1 MKKLSLISIILMS
14 FYCVNSYAGE
24 IYARGYIIAIDTR
37 ADSACKTIQQKIKA
51 LSSANVS
58 NVCTRDAKNPYSVIV
73 ATLPIAE
80 FEFSTEEEALQDP
93 SQIDST
99 DSNDQERG
107 MIYFIP
113 KQKEFDHYLRFTS
126 HYNKAAITFSRQPDF
141 PGISEGGSTF
151 MIIPFVIKSSSEY
164 LEAENQNISSSVHNQ
179 IVLNGGAYEKSQS
192 RYFDIIKKQT
202 QILGIVT
209 NILESAAVSSISFEF
224 FATDTS
230 LCRNDP
236 LACGRGKFGLGLGI
250 KFSF

>member
-1 MKKLSLISIILMS
+1 MS
-14 FYCVNSYAGE
+14 FYCLNSFAGE
-24 IYARGYIIAIDTR
+24 IYARGYIIAVDTR
-37 ADSACKTIQQKIKA
+37 ARSACELVIRKIGA

-58 NVCTRDAKNPYSVIV
+58 NICTPDAKNPYSVIV
-73 ATLPIAE
+73 TTLPISE
-80 FEFSTEEEALQDP
+80 FEFSNEEETLQDP
-93 SQIDST
+93 SQNDSP
-99 DSNDQERG
+99 DSSTQERG

-126 HYNKAAITFSRQPDF
+126 HYNKAAITFSRQADF
-141 PGISEGGSTF
+141 ASISESGHTF

-164 LEAENQNISSSVHNQ
+164 LRSENQTISSSVHNH

-192 RYFDIIKKQT
+192 RYFDIIKNQT

-209 NILESAAVSSISFEF
+209 DFLKSPAVNGMSFEF

-230 LCRNDP
+230 LCRHDP
-236 LACGRGKFGLGLGI
+236 LACGRSKFGLGLGI